1 MSRTT
6 VQRLCN
12 TLKSAEGEYM
22 KISQP
27 PNKSINT
34 PNGYLNLNW
43 TPNFGKLMGDEFL
56 KAQRFVDS
64 ECIRLMIPYTPMD
77 TGVLYKSAMLGTK
90 IGSGEI
96 HQNTPYARYLY
107 YGEVYGPN
115 IPIME
120 NGQVISFFSPRGQS
134 KSPTGRPLNYST
146 SKHPKAGKMWFERM
160 KADHKDSILRGA
172 SQILGGNVR

>member
-1 MSRTT
+1 
-6 VQRLCN
+6 
-12 TLKSAEGEYM
+12 M
-22 KISQP
+22 KIKQP
-27 PNKSINT
+27 PDRSINT
-34 PNGYLNLNW
+34 PNGYLNLKW
-43 TPNFGKLMGDEFL
+43 TPNFGKMKTEQLNQ
-56 KAQRFVDS
+56 AQKFVDS

-77 TGVLYKSAMLGTK
+77 TGILYKSAMLGTK

-120 NGQVISFFSPRGQS
+120 NGQVIGFFSPKGKR
-134 KSPTGRPLNYST
+134 KYPTGRPLQYSP
-146 SKHPKAGKMWFERM
+146 SKHPMAGKMWFERM

-172 SQILGGNVR
+172 FRCLGGK

>member
-1 MSRTT
+1 
-6 VQRLCN
+6 
-12 TLKSAEGEYM
+12 M

-34 PNGYLNLNW
+34 PNGYLNLKW
-43 TPNFGKLMGDEFL
+43 TPNFSKLMGDDFL
-56 KAQRFVDS
+56 RAQKYVDS
-64 ECIRLMIPYTPMD
+64 TCIRLMIPYTPMI
-77 TGVLYKSAMLGTK
+77 TGDLYKSAMLGTK

-107 YGEVYGPN
+107 YGEIYGPN

-120 NGQVISFFSPRGQS
+120 NGKVIGFFSPKGQR
-134 KSPTGRPLNYST
+134 KTPTGRPLQYNT

-160 KADHKDSILRGA
+160 KADKKEVILRGA
-172 SQILGGNVR
+172 ANILGGKAK